1 MPIKIRLHT
10 LHVLQTNMSYLCT
23 ASACCSRLSTAACFD
38 LRFADLDFLGEDF
51 GLSNR
56 LGCSSN
62 LANKVK
68 DIELKKKTPTKM
80 EKLEDSAK
88 YIHTFLSYKDD

>member
-1 MPIKIRLHT
+1 
-10 LHVLQTNMSYLCT
+10 MSHYPCT
-23 ASACCSRLSTAACFD
+23 VCCSRLTIAVCFG

-62 LANKVK
+62 LIDKEN
-68 DIELKKKTPTKM
+68 I
-80 EKLEDSAK
+80 
-88 YIHTFLSYKDD
+88 II

>member
-1 MPIKIRLHT
+1 MT
-10 LHVLQTNMSYLCT
+10 
-23 ASACCSRLSTAACFD
+23 SACCSRLSIAVCFD
-38 LRFADLDFLGEDF
+38 LICADLDFLGEDF

-68 DIELKKKTPTKM
+68 Y
-80 EKLEDSAK
+80 KLEDIALK
-88 YIHTFLSYKDD
+88 KELLKW